1 MGKCYLATL
10 LLSIIPSD
18 RELGDWSNF
27 QTLIYSNQS
36 TVTEQLESGW
46 HSVIDI
52 IYIRPF
58 YSWSLT
64 FKRKS
69 GSTPMWTTEQQMKE
83 HLNYWRRFNPVSQDS
98 PLSQKLSQWMR
109 GTAPPIYLEIRVTP
123 EEAEQGQVH
132 LSSLYLF
139 FLSRSLRREGLRPPP
154 SQSETKCKIFYQK
167 RKVL

>member
-1 MGKCYLATL
+1 MTLTTQVQVNTITILILWENATWQHSS
-10 LLSIIPSD
+10 LSIIPSD

-46 HSVIDI
+46 HSVTDI

-64 FKRKS
+64 FKGKS

-83 HLNYWRRFNPVSQDS
+83 HLNYWRRFNPVSQGS

-109 GTAPPIYLEIRVTP
+109 GAAPPIYLEIRVTP
-123 EEAEQGQVH
+123 EEAEQGRSPPLQP
-132 LSSLYLF
+132 LSILSLQI
-139 FLSRSLRREGLRPPP
+139 P
-154 SQSETKCKIFYQK
+154 
-167 RKVL
+167 